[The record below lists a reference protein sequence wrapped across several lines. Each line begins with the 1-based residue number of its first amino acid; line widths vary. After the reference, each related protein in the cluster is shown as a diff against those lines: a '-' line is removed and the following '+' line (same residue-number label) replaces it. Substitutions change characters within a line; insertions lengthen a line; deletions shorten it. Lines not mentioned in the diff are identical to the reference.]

1 MFDKSIQILLMHVA
15 KLLNVHNASFLSGEK
30 DAFLSRKWG
39 IKSINFSCANR
50 FTMPFTMLHDFSR
63 PQWRPPLHRQD
74 SASIYPIYP
83 VMM

>member
-50 FTMPFTMLHDFSR
+50 FTMPLTMLIFPGRSGDCPCTGKI
-63 PQWRPPLHRQD
+63 PQAFIEFIL
-74 SASIYPIYP
+74 
-83 VMM
+83 